1 MSRPTRRQVLYGSA
15 AALTGAALAAPAA
28 FASTHAARPADGN
41 GHAAGHAHTA
51 GHEHPGG
58 HQMPEP
64 FDEVYQGRH
73 IEGWPA
79 DDDGSPSGGHK
90 SHHTGRA
97 AGPHEGMG
105 FVVRIDNDDLHVMR
119 NADGTWISL
128 VNHYETFTTPRA
140 LARAAVR
147 ELQGADLVPVV
158 TD

>member
-1 MSRPTRRQVLYGSA
+1 MSRPTRRQVLHGSA
-15 AALTGAALAAPAA
+15 AALTGAVLAGPAA
-28 FASTHAARPADGN
+28 YADTAAARPADGHGN
-41 GHAAGHAHTA
+41 SAGH
-51 GHEHPGG
+51 GPSGG

-64 FDEVYQGRH
+64 FDEMYQGRH

-79 DDDGSPSGGHK
+79 DDGGSQNGGHEG
-90 SHHTGRA
+90 HHAGRA
-97 AGPHEGMG
+97 AGPHEGMD

-140 LARAAVR
+140 LARAGVR

-158 TD
+158 TG